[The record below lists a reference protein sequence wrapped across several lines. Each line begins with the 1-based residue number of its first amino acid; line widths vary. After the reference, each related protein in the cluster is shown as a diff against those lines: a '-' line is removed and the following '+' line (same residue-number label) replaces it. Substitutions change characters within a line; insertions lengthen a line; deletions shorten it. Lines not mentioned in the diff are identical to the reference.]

1 MKRVK
6 LGTYIT
12 LATLIAYA
20 ICLFIYMQTDSKVA
34 SYLMIVLLGGYAVVS
49 LIFAVYRKSMR
60 DMLYWFLII
69 CLGTFVLVQLY

>member
-1 MKRVK
+1 MK

-12 LATLIAYA
+12 MAILIAYA
-20 ICLFIYMQTDSKVA
+20 ICLFIYMQTDSKIA
-34 SYLMIVLLGGYAVVS
+34 SYLMIVLLGSYAVGS
-49 LIFAVYRKSMR
+49 LIYAVYRKSKR